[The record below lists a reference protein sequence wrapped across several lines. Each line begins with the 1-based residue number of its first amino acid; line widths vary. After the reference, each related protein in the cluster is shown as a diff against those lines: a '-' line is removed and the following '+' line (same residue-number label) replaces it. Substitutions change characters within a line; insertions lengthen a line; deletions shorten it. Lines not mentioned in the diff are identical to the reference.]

1 MRLWLFS
8 QYKICSPTKASIKTC
23 HFSRW
28 SSYNLTSVISQRHL
42 PLKTNFSPLTTPPVG
57 VTQFQVSAGASRVL
71 LGSVRAAQGLNLV
84 VEGFQSGVDLHIVLP
99 KRAGSL
105 ISPHVPEGIR
115 GLLSLTQT
123 SKGRYVNSRAGR
135 TRKAWRSRVTR
146 RTLRKQVYKNLVIR
160 HACACKAEMEKSVQG
175 VLHTAGPDSPERPR
189 GPGGPMGPGCPLD
202 PSLPETPAGPGGPY
216 KRIKSKTVVIMT

>member
-1 MRLWLFS
+1 M
-8 QYKICSPTKASIKTC
+8 
-23 HFSRW
+23 
-28 SSYNLTSVISQRHL
+28 
-42 PLKTNFSPLTTPPVG
+42 
-57 VTQFQVSAGASRVL
+57 TQFQVSAGASRVL
-71 LGSVRAAQGLNLV
+71 LGSVGAAQGLNLV

-135 TRKAWRSRVTR
+135 ARRAWRSSVPR
-146 RTLRKQVYKNLVIR
+146 RTLREKVYRNLVIR
-160 HACACKAEMEKSVQG
+160 QACACTAEVAKVQE
-175 VLHTAGPDSPERPR
+175 VLHTAGPLSPERPR
-189 GPGGPMGPGCPLD
+189 GPGGPMGPGCPLE

-216 KRIKSKTVVIMT
+216 KTIKSKTVDVNVT